1 MGESGTGDV
10 REHTISF
17 QFQAERAVL
26 GPLDLAATFTLQE
39 GDVMSHGGPSV
50 WRQYLPT
57 AALLLL
63 IAIVAVWAFAAGP
76 DGGAGAPP
84 VNMLT
89 GSLLVGI
96 GLVAGLLGGL
106 IGTGGCSVMLPA
118 IHFWMG
124 YAAPVAVGTTLF
136 AVFFT
141 ALSGG
146 YGHLI
151 RRNLDTKVTLWLGGS
166 GIVGVILGSWL
177 FTLLTTH
184 VSLLGLI
191 LGVAFLLPA
200 IRMVWEGLR
209 KGHKIRQE
217 GGSIPG
223 HAQGWA
229 ILGFMVGVLTGIV
242 GLGGGYAL
250 VPALIYLFGAPVYV
264 TMGTSLATMIP
275 LALVGGGIK
284 LAQGFVALGAG
295 LLLAAGTVLG
305 AQIGAA
311 VIKRFRPTTLK
322 LIFGLYFL
330 YVSVKFVSGYFG
342 VMIW

>member
-1 MGESGTGDV
+1 MRNGKTS
-10 REHTISF
+10 I
-17 QFQAERAVL
+17 
-26 GPLDLAATFTLQE
+26 
-39 GDVMSHGGPSV
+39 

-57 AALLLL
+57 AVLLL
-63 IAIVAVWAFAAGP
+63 IIAFVAVWAFAVGSAGR
-76 DGGAGAPP
+76 GSAPP
-84 VNMLT
+84 VNAIN
-89 GSLLVGI
+89 GILLVGI
-96 GLVAGLLGGL
+96 GLVAGLLGGI

-124 YAAPVAVGTTLF
+124 YPAPIAVGTTLF

-141 ALSGG
+141 AVSGG
-146 YGHLI
+146 YGHLV
-151 RRNLDTKVTLWLGGS
+151 RRNLDVKATLWLGGS

-177 FTLLTTH
+177 FTLLTAH

-200 IRMVWEGLR
+200 VRMVWEGLR
-209 KGHKIRQE
+209 RGYKPRQE
-217 GGSIPG
+217 GSSIPE
-223 HAQGWA
+223 HTRGWA
-229 ILGFMVGVLTGIV
+229 VLGFIIGVLTGIV

-250 VPALIYLFGAPVYV
+250 VPGLIYLFGAPVYV

-284 LAQGFVALGAG
+284 LAQGYVALGAA
-295 LLLAAGTVLG
+295 LFLAAGTVVG

-330 YVSVKFVSGYFG
+330 YVSVKFIASYFG
-342 VMIW
+342 IMIW